1 MKQLVEQYILDHL
14 SPEPEVLAEL
24 YRETY
29 CRVVNPNMTSGHL
42 QGSILRMIVKMIDP
56 ANVLEIGTYTG
67 YSSIAMAMALGK
79 NGTVYT
85 IERNDELTDI
95 SRRYFEKSGMTEK
108 IKSLTGDALKIIP
121 TLDTS
126 FDLVFIDGDKREYC
140 DYYNTL
146 FSKVRKG
153 GFIIADNILWD
164 GKVADRSDND
174 KMTLGIRMFNDLII
188 NDSRVENSIIP
199 VRDGLMIIRKVSD

>member
-14 SPEPEVLAEL
+14 SPEPQVLAEL

-108 IKSLTGDALKIIP
+108 IKSFTGDAMKIIP

-146 FSKVRKG
+146 FKKVRKG

-199 VRDGLMIIRKVSD
+199 VRDGLMIIRKVSN

>member
-14 SPEPEVLAEL
+14 SPEPQVLAEL

-108 IKSLTGDALKIIP
+108 IKSFTGDAMKIIP

-146 FSKVRKG
+146 FNKVRKG

-199 VRDGLMIIRKVSD
+199 VRDGLMIIRKVSN